1 MRRVLGNCPVC
12 GTQMVVTALHCPGCG
27 TTIEGNFDL
36 GRIYRL
42 SPEQLQFVEIFLRCE
57 GKLNRVQ
64 EMLGISY
71 PTARARLLE
80 VIRALG
86 YEVKEEPHIT
96 PEERKAVLDE
106 LAQGKITVE
115 EAIKRLR
122 GEGGTGHE

>member
-1 MRRVLGNCPVC
+1 
-12 GTQMVVTALHCPGCG
+12 MVVTALHCPGCG